1 MIGAAAYA
9 LLGAALGGWRKAAV
23 WVSLGLVA
31 MYGRNLTN
39 ERFVAPAIIQPLF
52 ASGTVGPG
60 WSWGVELGAQ
70 F

>member
-1 MIGAAAYA
+1 MNDVSASISYA
-9 LLGAALGGWRKAAV
+9 WDKYR
-23 WVSLGLVA
+23 VS

-39 ERFVAPAIIQPLF
+39 ERFEAPNIIQPLF
-52 ASGTVGPG
+52 AAGTVGPG